1 MARVRNP
8 WTLLWLEVG
17 EFKPEGLAGPQA
29 RRTGL
34 SLKVTVSASPHA
46 DDISPILKRLANY
59 DLILCNVSIGTSSTR
74 SVTLHFVYFSFSR
87 LAEDYSR
94 LGEILENKIPLDTAI
109 YRLLSRKRNRTEVAR
124 MLLQIDDLP
133 QEIKVVALSSLFT
146 EFFGGEGC
154 SSSLLRE
161 SISTGA
167 LGTTPASPTGKS

>member
-1 MARVRNP
+1 MAKVRNP

-59 DLILCNVSIGTSSTR
+59 DWVFGGVSIGINSSVR
-74 SVTLHFVYFSFSR
+74 SLTLHFVYFSFGR

-94 LGEILENKIPLDTAI
+94 LGEILEEKVPLETALL
-109 YRLLSRKRNRTEVAR
+109 RMLSRLRGAKRTDVAR
-124 MLLQIDDLP
+124 LLLQIDDLP
-133 QEIKVVALSSLFT
+133 EEVRAVVLSRAL
-146 EFFGGEGC
+146 
-154 SSSLLRE
+154 
-161 SISTGA
+161 
-167 LGTTPASPTGKS
+167 